1 MYEESWK
8 FTVGDDTTR
17 GGFVNKALERG
28 EEYVIFQRALT
39 RDNDVSKC
47 KLIFQSISDHG
58 KLLFESNSN
67 VLLNNE
73 NHSASNPTAPNK
85 WDFFMVRFSGKNYKI
100 HLNYIKP
107 AVDCCNANEN
117 S

>member
-8 FTVGDDTTR
+8 FTVGDDTTH

-47 KLIFQSISDHG
+47 ESVFQ
-58 KLLFESNSN
+58 SNSN
-67 VLLNNE
+67 LQGNGYLSQILN
-73 NHSASNPTAPNK
+73 
-85 WDFFMVRFSGKNYKI
+85 V
-100 HLNYIKP
+100 
-107 AVDCCNANEN
+107 
-117 S
+117 